1 MQTLKHYFM
10 FLQIYVKQSKR
21 KWLTFPLILLSPII
35 MIGATLFLSVQA
47 LQTEEAEPIRIGIVN
62 EDQSEEITMLID
74 VLMEAQEAF
83 EQYVHMEVLDETSAQ
98 EQIDENTLSA
108 YVVFPAN
115 FIEDLFYGQEV
126 LLEMVG
132 NKQKQVESIVVK
144 EIVDSVMR
152 HINTSQANILLINH
166 YAKKFIDD
174 KEVRNEFLFEQFM
187 SFFMYA
193 LSKDKIVSTDEV
205 SNIATS
211 SLYLYYGLS
220 AFFIL
225 STIWLWIVYLFLYR
239 EEADRM
245 SVRIRLYGVT
255 LTQQLLAKL
264 TIVLGIH
271 FILAFGLFFLFKHVF
286 DLPLDGEDY
295 GRIAIVFVLYSVIV
309 VAILAMI
316 EMLVTSLKGRLL
328 LQLIT
333 VLLFLI
339 SSGAIVPTIYFP
351 LYVQDWLPYIFSYE
365 TLFWLQEILLNGRLY
380 AAYEP
385 LTWMAIIATLL
396 MLAIAFVKG
405 RRTI

>member
-62 EDQSEEITMLID
+62 DDQSEEITMLID

-98 EQIDENTLSA
+98 EQMDENTLSA

-205 SNIATS
+205 TNIATS

-220 AFFIL
+220 AFFII

-271 FILAFGLFFLFKHVF
+271 FILSFGLFFLFKNIF

-295 GRIAIVFVLYSVIV
+295 GRITTIFALYSVIV

-316 EMLVTSLKGRLL
+316 EMLITSLKGRLL

-333 VLLFLI
+333 ILLFLI

-351 LYVQDWLPYIFSYE
+351 LYVQDWLPYIYSYE
-365 TLFWLQEILLNGRLY
+365 ALFWLQEIILNGRLY
-380 AAYEP
+380 AAYAP
-385 LTWMAIIATLL
+385 LAWMAVVAMLL